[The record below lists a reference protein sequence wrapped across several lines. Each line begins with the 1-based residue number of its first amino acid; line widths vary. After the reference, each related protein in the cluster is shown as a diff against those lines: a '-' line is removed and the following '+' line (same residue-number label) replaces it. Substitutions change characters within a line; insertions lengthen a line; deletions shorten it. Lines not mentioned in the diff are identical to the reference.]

1 METEIQSSPLGQNV
15 DIKTLFTS
23 LRVTLDHHY
32 DRKERI
38 VKQSRDITGLSKKL
52 IFLAHR
58 SNQKSLKSILEE
70 AETKKKEIL
79 ELFQKVSCE
88 LEGINYYKYH
98 KSISPAIQE
107 FIEAISFL
115 EYLEHNR
122 LISMND
128 VELNF
133 RDKSGNQYLQVTVED
148 YVLGIADLTGELMR
162 YAINSV
168 GKGDHDRALQVCK
181 FLRSLKSDYD
191 LLKVSGY
198 SLLGRKLD
206 GIKTN
211 LAKVEDACYA
221 LTIRGSEYPKEF
233 YQHIVSEHAR
243 NYGENMDVDE

>member
-181 FLRSLKSDYD
+181 FLRSLKS
-191 LLKVSGY
+191 VSGY

-243 NYGENMDVDE
+243 NYGDNMDVDE